1 MTKRMYKMSVTPEN
15 KEVDADDELTSNF
28 RLRCTCLS
36 FVCSFFHFSSI
47 EPSTNTKN
55 PSIARVPVNVSRK
68 CLPQSSEKKVPNLTI
83 CDNLYTIL
91 SACNNPMIQWQIH
104 FNIVKWPLNLWT
116 YNKRTRRKNPVKCTR
131 HQTRTTEKNV
141 VHSRCKTNSKATHTH
156 IHSN

>member
-36 FVCSFFHFSSI
+36 FVCCSFTSVLL
-47 EPSTNTKN
+47 N
-55 PSIARVPVNVSRK
+55 PAQTQKTHLLLECQWMCHANVYLSQR
-68 CLPQSSEKKVPNLTI
+68 KKVPNLTI

-91 SACNNPMIQWQIH
+91 SACNNPTIQWQIH

-116 YNKRTRRKNPVKCTR
+116 YNKRTKRKNPVKCTR

-141 VHSRCKTNSKATHTH
+141 VHSWC
-156 IHSN
+156 